1 MECVVLHLLFFS
13 VFQRASGPG
22 HFHDNQEEAAG
33 LPVFLATQQEG
44 TCPGDC
50 WPRFCF
56 CDCKVESLQKEL
68 RRLLVYADLEGL
80 TVMEEILLLQE
91 IEWIKCRAWRCLDA
105 FTFMICSILFGLM
118 NCYLWQMPALV

>member
-1 MECVVLHLLFFS
+1 MRGLALAVFS

-22 HFHDNQEEAAG
+22 RSHDNQEEAAG
-33 LPVFLATQQEG
+33 LPVFLAPQQEG
-44 TCPGDC
+44 TCRGEG
-50 WPRFCF
+50 WPLFCG
-56 CDCKVESLQKEL
+56 CKVESLQKDP

-91 IEWIKCRAWRCLDA
+91 IEWIKCRAWRRFDA